1 MAIDL
6 VPTIADILGL
16 PIDWEVDGAP
26 AGSAAIDARGDSK
39 MIYDLAGLSTVTLEE
54 ILEFSDTETFPSVP
68 RGWIGPLSDP
78 DDPLSALNDLLELD
92 GVLGSRLD
100 DLDVREGGGA
110 EIERLPDLQ
119 RPPDD
124 AVKLGLVTGRV
135 RGVPR
140 DAQLVIAVDGVVVG
154 GSKLSTDSDGRD
166 GRFSV
171 LLPQGVLDGDNDI
184 RAALVVDGEVH
195 ELEVAAG

>member
-1 MAIDL
+1 M
-6 VPTIADILGL
+6 
-16 PIDWEVDGAP
+16 
-26 AGSAAIDARGDSK
+26 
-39 MIYDLAGLSTVTLEE
+39 
-54 ILEFSDTETFPSVP
+54 
-68 RGWIGPLSDP
+68 
-78 DDPLSALNDLLELD
+78 
-92 GVLGSRLD
+92 
-100 DLDVREGGGA
+100 
-110 EIERLPDLQ
+110 
-119 RPPDD
+119 
-124 AVKLGLVTGRV
+124 TGRV